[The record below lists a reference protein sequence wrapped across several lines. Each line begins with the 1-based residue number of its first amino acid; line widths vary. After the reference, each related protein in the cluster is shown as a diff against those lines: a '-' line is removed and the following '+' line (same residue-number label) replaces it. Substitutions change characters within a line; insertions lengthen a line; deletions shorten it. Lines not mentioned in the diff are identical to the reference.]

1 MSRAGRSAWKGR
13 NRKCEAGRAQ
23 RGEES
28 EAGRAESGNVVGA
41 EEMGVR
47 WESGNV
53 VDTEETMALV
63 FLVSNGGGEGTV

>member
-1 MSRAGRSAWKGR
+1 V
-13 NRKCEAGRAQ
+13 
-23 RGEES
+23 ES
-28 EAGRAESGNVVGA
+28 GNVVVESGNVVGA
-41 EEMGVR
+41 EEKGVR